1 MRYTKHNEL
10 PTAIAFPQGPPQH
23 TNHSTTLQVLMK
35 EVEDLYTKAIEVD
48 PFSVEALGQFANFK
62 SELH

>member
-1 MRYTKHNEL
+1 
-10 PTAIAFPQGPPQH
+10 
-23 TNHSTTLQVLMK
+23 MK

-62 SELH
+62 SELK